1 MDKGAATARGGTGVR
16 AVTEPASR
24 RAPRSDA
31 LRNRARL
38 VEAATAAFA
47 ERGEATSLDDVA
59 QRAGV
64 GIGTLYRHFPTRE
77 ALVEAIY
84 RSAVE
89 SLCDA
94 ADELLETLPP
104 DQALAEWMERFV
116 GYVAT
121 KRGMLTALRAL
132 LDTDATLFEASRASL
147 ESAAARMLDA
157 AVVSGSIRSDVA
169 AGDLLRAMG
178 GICMAADASHR
189 SDQSRPLVALLLDG
203 LRFGAADT

>member
-1 MDKGAATARGGTGVR
+1 VR

-47 ERGEATSLDDVA
+47 ESGEATSLDDIA

-77 ALVEAIY
+77 ALVEATY

-104 DQALAEWMERFV
+104 DQALAM
-116 GYVAT
+116 AA
-121 KRGMLTALRAL
+121 ALRAKQIPFAL
-132 LDTDATLFEASRASL
+132 QVFDGEQHGFRQADTITRVAEAELWFYGRVL
-147 ESAAARMLDA
+147 
-157 AVVSGSIRSDVA
+157 GFTP
-169 AGDLLRAMG
+169 
-178 GICMAADASHR
+178 ADAIEPVPIENE
-189 SDQSRPLVALLLDG
+189 QALTP
-203 LRFGAADT
+203 R

>member
-1 MDKGAATARGGTGVR
+1 MGKGPGVPGDDAGVR
-16 AVTEPASR
+16 AAPTHGSG

-31 LRNRARL
+31 VRNRARL
-38 VEAATAAFA
+38 VEAAAMAFA
-47 ERGEATSLDDVA
+47 ERGEATSLEEVA

-64 GIGTLYRHFPTRE
+64 GIGTLYRHFSTRE

-94 ADELLETLPP
+94 ADELLATLPP
-104 DQALAEWMERFV
+104 DQALAEWMDRFV
-116 GYVAT
+116 AYVAT

-132 LDTDATLFEASRASL
+132 LDVDATLFEVSRARL
-147 ESAAARMLDA
+147 ESAAARMLASA
-157 AVVSGSIRSDVA
+157 AASGSIRGDVD

-189 SDQSRPLVALLLDG
+189 TDQSRPLVGLLLDG
-203 LRFGAADT
+203 LRFGAVEA